1 MLKVKSKILLVVLL
15 ALVLISSCCFAT
27 DDLLVSTDDGEEPTV
42 ISGTPDLEDISVIA
56 ENSDADSELVP
67 ENYEDLYANWTNS
80 DLYTINS
87 KVEVSNVVDG
97 NAFIIGEEVTIS
109 GEIGGDLFVI
119 ANKLNIEGGYVYS
132 GLFAIANEIN
142 INGVVYDLYAL
153 CNNLNLGS
161 NGFVY
166 RDMRLSASNINLEGK
181 VRRNAYLSCNNLNF
195 GENAETVFYGDLT
208 YSSSSEFSI
217 PDNAV
222 VGEITFNEITINKEE
237 PVAPSI
243 GNIIL
248 TKVLSL
254 LKNLLLT
261 FVIVVMLLWLTP
273 KFVDR
278 ISNMKVG
285 KSFACLGIGVA
296 TPIAF
301 VIAGII
307 LVLLQIG
314 STVFVTASLLLAL
327 LFIIA
332 DAVACLFFGKLF
344 AKLLKLEGNVKLV
357 LMTLASSLV
366 LWLISLIPVVGLIVG
381 LLVGF
386 FGLGTIIVNVV
397 CKKEKANTEVKE

>member
-15 ALVLISSCCFAT
+15 ALVLISSYCFAT

-42 ISGTPDLEDISVIA
+42 ISGTPD
-56 ENSDADSELVP
+56 ADSELIP
-67 ENYEDLYANWTNS
+67 ENYEDLYADWTNS

-132 GLFAIANEIN
+132 GVFAIANEIN
-142 INGVVYDLYAL
+142 INGVIYDLYAI
-153 CNNLNLGS
+153 CNNLNLSS

-166 RDMRLSASNINLEGK
+166 RDMRVSASNVNLEGK
-181 VRRNAYLSCNNLNF
+181 IRRNVFMNCDNIKFA
-195 GENAETVFYGDLT
+195 ENTETVIYGNLS

-222 VGEITFNEITINKEE
+222 AGETTFNEIKINKEE
-237 PVAPSI
+237 PTAPSV
-243 GNIIL
+243 GSIIL
-248 TKVLSL
+248 SKVLSL
-254 LKNLLLT
+254 LKSLVLT
-261 FVIVVMLLWLTP
+261 LVIVIMLLWLTP

-285 KSFACLGIGVA
+285 KSFACLGFGVA

-301 VIAGII
+301 ILAGII

-314 STVFVTASLLLAL
+314 TTVFVTASLLLAL
-327 LFIIA
+327 LFIIS

-344 AKLLKLEGNVKLV
+344 ARLLKLEGNVKVV
-357 LMTLASSLV
+357 LMTLASNLV
-366 LWLISLIPVVGLIVG
+366 LWLISLIPVAGAIVG
-381 LLVGF
+381 LLVGL
-386 FGLGTIIVNVV
+386 FGLGTIVVNVV
-397 CKKEKANTEVKE
+397 CRKEKANTEVKE